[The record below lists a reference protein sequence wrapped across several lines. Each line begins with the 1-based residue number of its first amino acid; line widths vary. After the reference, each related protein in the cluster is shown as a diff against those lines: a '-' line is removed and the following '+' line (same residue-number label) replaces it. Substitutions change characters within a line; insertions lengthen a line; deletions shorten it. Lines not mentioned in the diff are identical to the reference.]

1 MATWGRIGTIHRM
14 EDPHRRGRTESE
26 RYPSRRLSSIG
37 GVTTGW
43 RSTLEA
49 GRDQGIGTFIIGVLI
64 AAGIFALIGFIMIT
78 VAPAQ

>member
-1 MATWGRIGTIHRM
+1 M
-14 EDPHRRGRTESE
+14 EDPDERGGSESE

-43 RSTLEA
+43 RSTLET

-64 AAGIFALIGFIMIT
+64 AAGISALIGFIMIAL
-78 VAPAQ
+78 APAP